1 MSADLP
7 ELCAPDRVALVTQ
20 ECQVGVVGADA
31 IFDELAETAATTVVP
46 NGVRLLAAARA
57 AGVPVV
63 HCLALRRDDGNGSNM
78 NARMFAAVRKS
89 GVSLAPG
96 SLTAALVPEFGP
108 EPSDIVLSRLHGL
121 GPMGGTDLDPVL
133 RNLGVSTI
141 VGIGVS
147 LNVGMVNFAFDAV
160 NAGYQFV
167 LPADATAGVPREYG
181 DAVLAN
187 TMSLVATVTTTNA
200 VVRTWEAAA

>member
-1 MSADLP
+1 M
-7 ELCAPDRVALVTQ
+7 
-20 ECQVGVVGADA
+20 GVVGADA
-31 IFDELAETAATTVVP
+31 IFAELAEAAATTVVP

-63 HCLALRRDDGNGSNM
+63 HCLALRRDDGHGSNM
-78 NARMFAAVRKS
+78 NARMFVAARKS
-89 GVSLAPG
+89 GISLAPG
-96 SLTAALVPEFGP
+96 SATAALVPEFGP
-108 EPSDIVLSRLHGL
+108 EPTDIVLTRLHGL
-121 GPMGGTDLDPVL
+121 GPMGATDLDPVL

-167 LPADATAGVPREYG
+167 LPSDATAGVPREYG